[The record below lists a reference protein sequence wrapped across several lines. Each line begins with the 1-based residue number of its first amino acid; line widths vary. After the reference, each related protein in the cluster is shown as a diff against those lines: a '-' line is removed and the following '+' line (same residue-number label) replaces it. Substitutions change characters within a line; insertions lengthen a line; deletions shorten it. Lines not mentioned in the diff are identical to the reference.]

1 MDKMNGY
8 ALSRNFWDFA
18 FENTGKIKATH
29 VAIYFFAIEHCNRLG
44 WKKNFGL
51 PTSMVLEAITVKSY
65 SVYKKAF
72 DDLVEFGFF
81 EIVQYSKNQYSSNII
96 ALKENCKA
104 NCKALD
110 KAFTKHIPKHSAK
123 HCSST
128 VQSIDQSI
136 VSIDKQLNNI
146 TIKQLNNRTSNQ
158 IFYDTQK
165 LSLVLQSE
173 DSWLESIARK
183 YKCSITFATDKILDF
198 IIHLEA
204 QGEESKTL
212 QDAKSHYD
220 NWFRIQKD
228 LKLKTK
234 NNATNRKAGS
244 PIPQDELLQAVAKA
258 YGYTNTNT

>member
-1 MDKMNGY
+1 MAKIPRTKVYNPQKAEAYVGKGVLRNGDTLT
-8 ALSRNFWDFA
+8 A
-18 FENTGKIKATH
+18 IKGH
-29 VAIYFFAIEHCNRLG
+29 FSPVPNGPLI
-44 WKKNFGL
+44 KKKGPFKGSTLKNGG
-51 PTSMVLEAITVKSY
+51 STVKAGGQTHK
-65 SVYKKAF
+65 VFKK
-72 DDLVEFGFF
+72 
-81 EIVQYSKNQYSSNII
+81 K
-96 ALKENCKA
+96 
-104 NCKALD
+104 LD
-110 KAFTKHIPKHSAK
+110 KGIGNN
-123 HCSST
+123 
-128 VQSIDQSI
+128 
-136 VSIDKQLNNI
+136 LNGVMYEI
-146 TIKQLNNRTSNQ
+146 S
-158 IFYDTQK
+158 K
-165 LSLVLQSE
+165 LSLVMQSE

-234 NNATNRKAGS
+234 NNGTNRKAGS